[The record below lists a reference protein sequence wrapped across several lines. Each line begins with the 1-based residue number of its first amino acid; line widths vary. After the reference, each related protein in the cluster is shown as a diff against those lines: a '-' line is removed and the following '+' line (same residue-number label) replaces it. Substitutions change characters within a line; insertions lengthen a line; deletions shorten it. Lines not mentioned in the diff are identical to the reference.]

1 MSSCSLSASVR
12 RIPVWPSNRGI
23 QGQVRQDWC
32 PILGSNC
39 RGQWSRWD
47 MMDLGSPYSVLHAN
61 LPAQSP
67 SHPAIRSSGYQ
78 YWYPT
83 NPNVTSGHGV
93 DRACQKP
100 PAPKR
105 CDSPQACCGYTHQHR
120 EISSACCL
128 EVLVARQLARS
139 KGTTSIRRTEAA
151 PHSGSSDGEKWPLQ
165 HTVES
170 MNDRTVAG
178 GPPRRDRLVPLETGV
193 SEGRAFTAG
202 PESTPLLWCVA
213 HSSSRLDG
221 TKHPGRIG
229 FEVTRRIIG
238 IERRAFRCFSSLE
251 VEGSKLAK
259 RGWGAPMPFP
269 VPVPAT
275 TPETNP
281 TNRQGLGPSRCQRKQ
296 KRNKSTTVCVACRT
310 HDRPCVIDWDLWS
323 ADSHRADSSEA
334 NNQFSEIERPS
345 WIGPKQ
351 RDS

>member
-1 MSSCSLSASVR
+1 
-12 RIPVWPSNRGI
+12 
-23 QGQVRQDWC
+23 
-32 PILGSNC
+32 
-39 RGQWSRWD
+39 
-47 MMDLGSPYSVLHAN
+47 MDLGSPYAVLHAN
-61 LPAQSP
+61 LPVQSP
-67 SHPAIRSSGYQ
+67 SHPVIRSSRYQ

-83 NPNVTSGHGV
+83 YPNVTSGHGV

-178 GPPRRDRLVPLETGV
+178 GPPRRDRLVLLETGV

-221 TKHPGRIG
+221 TKHPGRTG

-238 IERRAFRCFSSLE
+238 IERQAFRCFSSLE
-251 VEGSKLAK
+251 VEGSKL
-259 RGWGAPMPFP
+259 GQTWLGAH
-269 VPVPAT
+269 
-275 TPETNP
+275 
-281 TNRQGLGPSRCQRKQ
+281 QCQCQCRCQRQQPHQKQ
-296 KRNKSTTVCVACRT
+296 NPPTVKDSVLLAAKENAKEIKARRSAWPAEHTIVLVQSIGIFGPQIRT
-310 HDRPCVIDWDLWS
+310 GLSP
-323 ADSHRADSSEA
+323 AK
-334 NNQFSEIERPS
+334 QT
-345 WIGPKQ
+345 IGSVK
-351 RDS
+351 